1 LKQHSSRALVF
12 LGLLVLLQACGSDT
26 PSGPTVVVTPTPIPT
41 PTPTP
46 IPLGNGLGCGLSAM
60 PECGRDEGPPGVWG
74 CCTKEAGAGN
84 GQWDAELWDAIN
96 ILQREQPELFNGD
109 NIKDR
114 VAYMNGVAAIAER
127 KYKLCVKL
135 GGPGDELGVKISN
148 SYSEQ
153 YDIYQS
159 SARVRY
165 PGYQVTCRP
174 ARF

>member
-1 LKQHSSRALVF
+1 MKLLSGRPLQIV
-12 LGLLVLLQACGSDT
+12 GLLVLIYACGSK
-26 PSGPTVVVTPTPIPT
+26 TPTAPIAVPTPVPT

-46 IPLGNGLGCGLSAM
+46 TPALGNGFGCGLSAM
-60 PECGRDEGPPGVWG
+60 PECGRDEGPPGVFG
-74 CCTKEAGAGN
+74 CCRNEPGARN

-96 ILQREQPELFNGD
+96 ILKNEQPDLFNGD

-114 VAYMNGVAAIAER
+114 VRYMNGVAAIAER
-127 KYKLCVKL
+127 KYKLCVKP
-135 GGPGDELGVKISN
+135 GGPGDEVGVKVSN
-148 SYSEQ
+148 TYSEQ

-159 SARVRY
+159 AGRVRY